1 MSCYKKVLYK
11 SACIY
16 LSLLTAHLIGWVRDN
31 WPRDLETVDV
41 TSESHAASHRDP
53 DQCRTVLLHFDHMRS
68 RSSYSKTIA
77 NWTSELGIVGQLVF
91 CDRLIIALMQ
101 GTAADIKVVFACD
114 IYYDLLI
121 TSTKAEVMRRFVC
134 HSVCLFVCV

>member
-31 WPRDLETVDV
+31 WPRDLET
-41 TSESHAASHRDP
+41 ESHAASHRDP